1 MEEVLECGECGEV
14 FSSEETLKKHA
25 GFQHGNKNVEIKD
38 GRAGKGL
45 LAGLKARIFGSS
57 EEKA

>member
-25 GFQHGNKNVEIKD
+25 GFKHGRKNVEIKD
-38 GRAGKGL
+38 GRAGPGL
-45 LAGLKARIFGSS
+45 ITRAFRRIRG
-57 EEKA
+57 K